1 MIVTASEP
9 RGHAGVTY
17 IYIRGGIP
25 FTMFQRRTPLSQGCA
40 KLDAK
45 GFPDP
50 IDRKLTLC

>member
-9 RGHAGVTY
+9 RGHAGVKLHLHPG
-17 IYIRGGIP
+17 RNSVHDV
-25 FTMFQRRTPLSQGCA
+25 QRMTPLSQGCA